1 MIALG
6 DFIAFLCDVAFA
18 YFFFRTM
25 ESSDFVGRKR
35 KRLACLILLL
45 TFPLYPVGFLQE
57 YAGAWVRFAWRF
69 LVYVCYVLA
78 AVGCRLS
85 LAVYA
90 SAFSATVCTVCH
102 SIFLTPLTD
111 ALLRGTVPITGIP
124 LVNECICACLV
135 NGFSVVVY
143 TYVCRKLPLHQVH
156 QVGRSRGVMVA
167 TITIMST
174 YLKATQLP
182 LTYEGGYTSME
193 TTVYFIVL
201 QVALLGCLLLAEHY
215 QRKLQESA
223 AYRFQ
228 AATAQT
234 LLNSIRHRQK
244 KDLEV
249 RQLRHDLKNH
259 MLTLRTLI
267 QTGEEAGA
275 LEYIDS
281 FLGQG
286 GQKEI
291 QIRTGHGLL
300 DALMEDKLAEAIKH
314 QAEVHVMLDFSA
326 GSFIEDFDL
335 CVIMGNALDNAVES
349 CLGVDRQDLRYIDI
363 RGGTNANNLVVTIKN
378 GYSGQRHGENGMFR
392 TTKRDKELH
401 GFGLDN
407 IRRTVQKYRGAVVTD
422 MDKEKREFRLTLF
435 FPLDQEKAGG

>member
-6 DFIAFLCDVAFA
+6 DFIAFLCDVVFA
-18 YFFFRTM
+18 YLFFQTT
-25 ESSDFVGRKR
+25 ESSDFVDKKR
-35 KRLACLILLL
+35 KIVASLILLL

-69 LVYVCYVLA
+69 VVYVGYVLA
-78 AVGCRLS
+78 ATGCRMS
-85 LAVYA
+85 LALYA
-90 SAFSATVCTVCH
+90 SAFCATVCTVCH
-102 SIFLTPLTD
+102 SIFLTPLTG
-111 ALLRGTVPITGIP
+111 AVLRGSVPITGIP

-143 TYVCRKLPLHQVH
+143 AYVCRKLPLRQVH

-182 LTYEGGYTSME
+182 LTYGEGYTSME

-201 QVALLGCLLLAEHY
+201 QVALLGCLLLSEHY

-267 QTGEEAGA
+267 QSGEEAGA

-291 QIRTGHGLL
+291 QIRTGHSLL
-300 DALMEDKLAEAIKH
+300 DALMEEKLAGAIKH

-326 GSFIEDFDL
+326 GLFIEDFDL

-378 GYSGQRHGENGMFR
+378 GYSGQLHGENGVFR

-407 IRRTVQKYRGAVVTD
+407 IKRTVQKYRGAVVTD

-435 FPLDQEKAGG
+435 FPLDQEQAGE